1 MPQNY
6 GFTVPEGDEENRP
19 NIVIAKPDITIAPK
33 PIRSKKSIEN
43 EAVTK
48 ENLAQQ
54 NKMNSPFSPLSFR
67 TFAKS
72 LKRSFYEI

>member
-43 EAVTK
+43 EVSS
-48 ENLAQQ
+48 Q
-54 NKMNSPFSPLSFR
+54 N
-67 TFAKS
+67 
-72 LKRSFYEI
+72 EDI